1 MYIKEADVA
10 TTTLRF
16 AVGTRVE
23 CNCGG
28 WEPGTVVKL
37 FYRQSSF
44 PAGTFAPYQI
54 QLDNGKLIYAPI
66 DEERVCR
73 KYEGPEGERDFDD
86 DDDFEEVPEEKTT
99 CSP

>member
-16 AVGTRVE
+16 TVGTRVE

-37 FYRQSSF
+37 FYREPHF
-44 PAGTFAPYQI
+44 PAGFVAPYQI
-54 QLDNGKLIYAPI
+54 KLDDGTLIYAPD
-66 DEERVCR
+66 DEDGTIRQC
-73 KYEGPEGERDFDD
+73 D
-86 DDDFEEVPEEKTT
+86 
-99 CSP
+99 